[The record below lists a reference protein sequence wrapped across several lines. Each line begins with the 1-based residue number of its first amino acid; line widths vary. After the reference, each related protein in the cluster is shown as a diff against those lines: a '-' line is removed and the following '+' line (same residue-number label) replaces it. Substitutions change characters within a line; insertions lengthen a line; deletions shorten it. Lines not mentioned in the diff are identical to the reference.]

1 MYAIINVL
9 IYIFRHNLH
18 QYLEFFK
25 IIRENIK
32 RDTLDDYKKKI
43 NLKFKQNNVIQAE
56 EFTYTKDTK
65 PISL

>member
-1 MYAIINVL
+1 MYATINIL
-9 IYIFRHNLH
+9 IYIFRHNVH

-43 NLKFKQNNVIQAE
+43 NLKFKQNNIV
-56 EFTYTKDTK
+56 
-65 PISL
+65 

>member
-9 IYIFRHNLH
+9 IYIFRHNVH

-32 RDTLDDYKKKI
+32 RDTFGDYKKKI

>member
-9 IYIFRHNLH
+9 IYIFRHNVH

-32 RDTLDDYKKKI
+32 RDTFDDYKKKI

-56 EFTYTKDTK
+56 EFTCTKDTK